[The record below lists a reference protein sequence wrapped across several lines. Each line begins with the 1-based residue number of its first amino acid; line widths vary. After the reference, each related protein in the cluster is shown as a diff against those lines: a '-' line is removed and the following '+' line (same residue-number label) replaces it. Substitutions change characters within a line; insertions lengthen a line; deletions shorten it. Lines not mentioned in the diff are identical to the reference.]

1 MEDSE
6 ALPRAD
12 RGLPRPQTG
21 GELKQVIE
29 AERRGLPF
37 VMYRDSEGQLALF
50 TLTPETATVTIG
62 RGQAVLLRV
71 EWDDLVSSVH
81 AELERIGDQWLISDQ
96 GLSRNGTFV
105 NGERLGA
112 RRRLENG
119 DAIRVGRSVLV
130 YRDAREIGPAATTT
144 ATVDD
149 VSYLTPITEAQR
161 RVITALCRPY
171 VQPSGFAGPATN
183 QEVADEL
190 HLSVEAVKTHLGTLY
205 KSFGLEALPQ
215 NRKRALLAERALE
228 LGLVSLGAR

>member
-1 MEDSE
+1 MPDSWE
-6 ALPRAD
+6 THRAD
-12 RGLPRPQTG
+12 HGLPRPATG
-21 GELKQVIE
+21 GELKRVVE

-37 VMYRDSEGQLALF
+37 VIYRDAAGELGLF
-50 TLTPETATVTIG
+50 TLTPENATITIG
-62 RGQAVLLRV
+62 RGEAVALRA

-105 NGERLGA
+105 NGSRLSA

-130 YRDAREIGPAATTT
+130 YRDAREVGPGATT
-144 ATVDD
+144 TVDD
-149 VSYLTPITEAQR
+149 VNRLTPITDAQR
-161 RVITALCRPY
+161 RVLAALCRPY
-171 VQPSGFAGPATN
+171 LQPGSIGGPATN

-205 KSFGLEALPQ
+205 KNFGLEALPQ
-215 NRKRALLAERALE
+215 NRKRALLAERALA
-228 LGLVSLGAR
+228 LGLVSLGAN